1 MQITE
6 PLRAQMRGIA
16 AVVFDVDGVF
26 TDGGL
31 YLSDDGRES
40 KRFDTK
46 DGLGVKR
53 LLDGGVRVAIIS
65 GRPSPA
71 VASRMGA
78 LGVEPI
84 HLGVGD
90 KGPVF
95 ADVAA
100 SLGLPE
106 TACAAVGDDLPDLD
120 MFARAG
126 LTIAVADAVE
136 RVRAAAHWVT
146 TRGGGRG
153 AVREVSD
160 AILAARAGH

>member
-1 MQITE
+1 M
-6 PLRAQMRGIA
+6 RAQMRAIA

-106 TACAAVGDDLPDLD
+106 SACAAVGDDLPDLD

-126 LTIAVADAVE
+126 LAIAVADAVE
-136 RVRAAAHWVT
+136 EVRAAAHWVT
-146 TRGGGRG
+146 AKGGGRG

-160 AILAARAGH
+160 ALLAARAGR

>member
-1 MQITE
+1 MPVPE
-6 PLRAQMRGIA
+6 PLRALMRRID

-31 YLSDDGRES
+31 YLSDDGGES

-65 GRPSPA
+65 GRHSAA
-71 VASRMGA
+71 VESRMGA
-78 LGVEPI
+78 LGVHPI
-84 HLGVGD
+84 HLGVAD

-95 ADVAA
+95 GDVAA
-100 SLGLPE
+100 ALGLAP
-106 TACAAVGDDLPDLD
+106 TACAAVGDDLPDLA

-126 LTIAVADAVE
+126 LSIAVADAVDE
-136 RVRAAAHWVT
+136 VRAAADWVT
-146 TRGGGRG
+146 AKGGGRG
-153 AVREVSD
+153 AVREVCD
-160 AILAARAGH
+160 ALLAARA

>member
-1 MQITE
+1 MQFPE
-6 PLRAQMRGIA
+6 QLLARMRTIE

-31 YLSDDGRES
+31 YLSDDAHES

-53 LLDGGVRVAIIS
+53 LLESGVRVAIIS

-71 VASRMGA
+71 VQTRMGA
-78 LGVEPI
+78 LGVSPI
-84 HLGVGD
+84 RLGVAE

-95 ADVAA
+95 SEVARM
-100 SLGLPE
+100 LGVPE
-106 TACAAVGDDLPDLD
+106 SACAVVGDDLPDLP
-120 MFARAG
+120 MFALAG
-126 LTIAVADAVE
+126 LTIAPADAVE
-136 RVRAAAHWVT
+136 DVRAAAHWVT

-160 AILAARAGH
+160 AMLAARA